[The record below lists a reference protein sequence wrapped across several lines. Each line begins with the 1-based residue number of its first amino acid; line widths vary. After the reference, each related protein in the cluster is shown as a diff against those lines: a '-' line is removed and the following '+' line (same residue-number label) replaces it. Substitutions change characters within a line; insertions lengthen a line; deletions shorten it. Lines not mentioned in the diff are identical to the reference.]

1 MLSGLSL
8 SRNYVVSIEMM
19 VDVMYLDEIGQRRGI
34 EGENNCTQDSPCGT
48 QQVSPTGSEETPSTT
63 TNCCQF

>member
-34 EGENNCTQDSPCGT
+34 EGENNCT
-48 QQVSPTGSEETPSTT
+48 
-63 TNCCQF
+63 